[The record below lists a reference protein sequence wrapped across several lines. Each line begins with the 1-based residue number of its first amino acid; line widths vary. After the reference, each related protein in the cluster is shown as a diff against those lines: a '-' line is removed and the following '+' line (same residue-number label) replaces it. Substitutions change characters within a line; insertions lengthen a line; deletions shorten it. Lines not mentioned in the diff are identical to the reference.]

1 MNKESLNRGKLGMF
15 VVAGILLFIITIY
28 VIGINRNLFG
38 SNFTLNSKFKNVSG
52 LKVGSSVRLSGINI
66 GTVSEIE
73 FLSDSL
79 VLVRLLI
86 KDEVQQFIKIDA
98 FASIGSDGLVGDK
111 VLIIAP
117 GTNSKNV
124 VINNGIIA
132 SSSSIEIDDIME
144 SAKKSAKN
152 AEVVTQQL
160 AQFSFKMNDK
170 NGILSKVM
178 TDVKFANSIEKS
190 IQNLEFSTNEIAK
203 FAPKINNSNGLIN
216 KLLEDKDFTMKV
228 DNTLTN
234 LQKSSADLA
243 VFTSKINNDSN
254 VLSKLIDNKR
264 LGNSVDTTI
273 TKIEVAA
280 KGVIEIENAAK
291 SNFFLRGYF
300 KKKKRD
306 EEKNKK

>member
-1 MNKESLNRGKLGMF
+1 MNKESLNKGKLGMF
-15 VVAGILLFIITIY
+15 VVVGILLFIVVIY

-38 SNFTLNSKFKNVSG
+38 SNFILNSQFKNVNG
-52 LKVGSSVRLSGINI
+52 LKVGSNVRLSGINI
-66 GTVSEIE
+66 GTVSKIE

-98 FASIGSDGLVGDK
+98 LASIGSDGLVGDK

-117 GTNSKNV
+117 GTNSKSIV
-124 VINNGIIA
+124 SNNGIIA
-132 SSSSIEIDDIME
+132 SRSSIEIDDIME

-152 AEVVTQQL
+152 AEVITKQL
-160 AQFSFKMNDK
+160 ANFSFKMNDK
-170 NGILSKVM
+170 NGFLSKLL
-178 TDVKFANSIEKS
+178 TDIKFSNSIDKT
-190 IQNLEFSTNEIAK
+190 IQNLEFSSNEIAK
-203 FAPKINNSNGLIN
+203 FTPKINDSNGLIN
-216 KLLEDKDFTMKV
+216 KLLVDEDFTKKV
-228 DNTLTN
+228 DITLTN
-234 LQKSSADLA
+234 LQKSSSDLA

-273 TKIEVAA
+273 TKIEVGA
-280 KGVIEIENAAK
+280 KGVIELENAAK

-300 KKKKRD
+300 KKKKRI